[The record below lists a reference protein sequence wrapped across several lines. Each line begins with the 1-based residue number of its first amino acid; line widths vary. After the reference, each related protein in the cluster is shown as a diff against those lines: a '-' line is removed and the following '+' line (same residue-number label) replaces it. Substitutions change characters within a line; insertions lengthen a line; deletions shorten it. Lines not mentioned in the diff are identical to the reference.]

1 MRAGFGITMGGYDDI
16 LGAVRKLRRSL
27 AFRKQRWS
35 ARKVEVVQR
44 TWKALQARSPEATT
58 VGLAILGRFFR
69 KSPAFLQLFPFRD
82 QPTDTLFLNAKVKL
96 HAKLLADTL
105 SKVVGLVGDIPT
117 AKSFLRELGG
127 RHTRLYK
134 VKPGHYK
141 LMGEAV
147 LEEVKAGLGEEGWTG
162 EVEAAWNDTWA
173 MISKAMQKG
182 NKT

>member
-1 MRAGFGITMGGYDDI
+1 MGGYDDI

-117 AKSFLRELGG
+117 AKIF
-127 RHTRLYK
+127 
-134 VKPGHYK
+134 PP
-141 LMGEAV
+141 
-147 LEEVKAGLGEEGWTG
+147 
-162 EVEAAWNDTWA
+162 
-173 MISKAMQKG
+173 
-182 NKT
+182 

>member
-1 MRAGFGITMGGYDDI
+1 MGGYDGI

-27 AFRKQRWS
+27 AFRRQRWP

-69 KSPAFLQLFPFRD
+69 KSPAFLQLFAFRD

-105 SKVVGLVGDIPT
+105 SKVVGMVGDIPS
-117 AKSFLRELGG
+117 AKSFLRELGE
-127 RHTRLYK
+127 RHIRLYK

-141 LMGEAV
+141 VMGEAL

-182 NKT
+182 IKT